1 MESLLFFVVIIAI
14 SALSNWLK
22 RKQEEQQRSA
32 LPTESTADAPP
43 PTEAAPGRKPWDW
56 EAELRRLFDDRP
68 PPAPPPPAEPPP
80 VVFPPEPASAAA
92 QRPFPADVPSPRPSA
107 VPALEQRMEG
117 AKERLHERLARL
129 KRADAAYHRA
139 QQLDQSVSA
148 RLDRLGQLRQDG
160 RVESAEKPQRRQ
172 RTSPEVQRV
181 RAALARP
188 RSAREAIIAAE
199 ILSRPPGL
207 QP

>member
-1 MESLLFFVVIIAI
+1 
-14 SALSNWLK
+14 
-22 RKQEEQQRSA
+22 
-32 LPTESTADAPP
+32 
-43 PTEAAPGRKPWDW
+43 
-56 EAELRRLFDDRP
+56 
-68 PPAPPPPAEPPP
+68 
-80 VVFPPEPASAAA
+80 
-92 QRPFPADVPSPRPSA
+92 
-107 VPALEQRMEG
+107 MEG